1 MCWKRVANG
10 KNIRLP
16 KAMEVFQYAESP
28 NSIRMKCGT
37 MFLGELFGR
46 VVGCDMSP
54 DEKRDRL
61 LEAASAVLEHATDN
75 RLNAVCLNKA
85 IFYLDLVSLRDLGHP
100 VTYAPFIALQN
111 GPVVAKYDERLI
123 GGLENA
129 GIAVQ
134 EVDGKSK
141 PIHLMAPVKPYRFVD
156 PSLVPAIKLISR
168 QFSGNSSSKASD
180 LSHKNRGWEMA
191 YNDGLGGGQKPLA
204 INMLIAMQQI
214 IGNDPW
220 MKSSLSDEE
229 EVALNAAD
237 DVSGVPW

>member
-1 MCWKRVANG
+1 MTR
-10 KNIRLP
+10 
-16 KAMEVFQYAESP
+16 
-28 NSIRMKCGT
+28 
-37 MFLGELFGR
+37 FLGELPGR
-46 VVGCDMSP
+46 VVGWDMSP

-85 IFYLDLVSLRDLGHP
+85 IFYLDLVSLRDLGHA
-100 VTYAPFIALQN
+100 VTYAPFIALRN

-129 GIAVQ
+129 GIVVQ

-141 PIHLMAPVKPYRFVD
+141 PIHLTAPLKHYRFVD
-156 PSLVPAIKLISR
+156 PCLIPAIMKISAE
-168 QFSGNSSSKASD
+168 FSGNSSLKASD

-191 YNDGLGGGQKPLA
+191 YKDGLGGGGKPLA

-214 IGNDPW
+214 IGADPW
-220 MKSSLSDEE
+220 MKNSLSDQE

-237 DVSGVPW
+237 DVLGVPW